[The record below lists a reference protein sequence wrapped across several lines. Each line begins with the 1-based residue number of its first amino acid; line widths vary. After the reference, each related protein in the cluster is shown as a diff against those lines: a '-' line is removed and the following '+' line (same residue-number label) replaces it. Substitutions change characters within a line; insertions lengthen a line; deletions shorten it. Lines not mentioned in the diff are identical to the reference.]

1 MNITEMRAK
10 IGEMKVEVRTL
21 LESDVTL
28 AGTKMEEVRNLE
40 KALKLQIELGE
51 EEKRDILDQ
60 SKNKKD
66 GVVKMEKVNEM
77 RAITKQLMG
86 KELTPEERSAIMS
99 SDNAVLI
106 PKQLIMD
113 VIKLSTGYGS
123 LKGICAVI
131 PVVKNEGSIPVVDI
145 SGQNALLTVVEGDAI
160 IDGKLVSTDLKF
172 KCSKVGLIQEL
183 TSESVDDAEVE
194 IESLIRENFVEISVS
209 NENAKILNVVKTNA
223 VAVVATGY
231 EDIDTAIDSAL
242 PSVKANLATIT
253 NVTGYCHI
261 KAQKDLTSGKKLDL
275 ITMVG
280 TQEYYYGHPI
290 YVVEDTLLPI
300 AEGKTQVYYVGNFKE
315 AVKYF
320 DRNQFT
326 VAKSTEAGF
335 NTDTVKLRI
344 LKRFDVTKG
353 SIRSLKK
360 IEF

>member
-223 VAVVATGY
+223 VEVVATGY

-290 YVVEDTLLPI
+290 YVVKIL
-300 AEGKTQVYYVGNFKE
+300 
-315 AVKYF
+315 YF
-320 DRNQFT
+320 Q
-326 VAKSTEAGF
+326 
-335 NTDTVKLRI
+335 
-344 LKRFDVTKG
+344 
-353 SIRSLKK
+353 
-360 IEF
+360 